1 MIVVESVS
9 KMFKQGRK
17 TVTALQSINL
27 SINRGEIYGLIGANG
42 SGKTTLAKILATLL
56 LPDEGK
62 VFIKDISVIHKPE
75 IVKQFFGLSLG
86 EGRSFYYRLTAI
98 QNLEFFGTMLEIPP
112 KQLKNRINELLTL
125 FNLEDSCDKAF
136 MKFSYG
142 MKRKLDLARAMLAKP
157 EVYILDEP
165 TNGIDPFHQE
175 IIRNTIYKLKQ
186 EGKTIFM
193 ITHNLHEASLL
204 CDRVGIVDK
213 GHLLWQGSVQDF
225 VSEKEIHILSI
236 TSDREPTNQEKSTI
250 LQYLNV
256 KKITPTETKTNG
268 SPVSW
273 SIYFLKEIK
282 SLSLL
287 LHILSNF
294 SLEIIDIHIVTPS
307 VIDIYRQFI
316 KKDSIENTV

>member
-9 KMFKQGRK
+9 KLFKQGRK
-17 TVTALQSINL
+17 TVIALQNINL
-27 SINRGEIYGLIGANG
+27 SINKGEIYGLIGANG

-62 VFIKDISVIHKPE
+62 VFIKDVSVIHKPE
-75 IVKQFFGLSLG
+75 IVKNFFGLSLG

-112 KQLKNRINELLTL
+112 KQLKNRINELLML
-125 FNLEDSCDKAF
+125 FNLEESCDKAF

-165 TNGIDPFHQE
+165 TNGIDPFSQE
-175 IIRNTIYKLKQ
+175 AIRNTIYKLKQ

-236 TSDREPTNQEKSTI
+236 TSDREPTNHEKNTI

-256 KKITPTETKTNG
+256 KKITPAEAKTND
-268 SPVSW
+268 SHVSW
-273 SIYFLKEIK
+273 SIYFQKEIK
-282 SLSLL
+282 SLSIL

-294 SLEIIDIHIVTPS
+294 SLEILDIHIVTPS
-307 VIDIYRQFI
+307 VIDIFRQFI
-316 KKDSIENTV
+316 KKDSIENTI